1 MRMIIHRNA
10 FLMTL
15 ESTLPSY
22 QMHKKRG
29 AHRLTCFQVPMC
41 AYALKVIPSGYAVC

>member
-1 MRMIIHRNA
+1 MRMIIHLNG
-10 FLMTL
+10 FWMTL

-41 AYALKVIPSGYAVC
+41 AYALTVMPSGYAVC